1 MDTDLNLVTASREAL
16 LAVIA
21 DQNATIAELQRR
33 IAALETPPNAK
44 GSPGM
49 PGNKPPLGR
58 SGPKKGARK
67 PRSHGFAR
75 QRMAP
80 TERVEH
86 ALEACPECGTDL
98 VGGWIQRTR
107 EVIEVPVVPAQ
118 VTEHVVVARV
128 CPMCER
134 RRVPKVDLKDAVV
147 GRQRLGV
154 NLVSLIATLREE
166 GRLPIR
172 TIQWYLKTVHQLHM
186 SVGGIVQAIHGVAKQ
201 AQGAVAEV
209 LEQIRASPVVH
220 ADETGWRQDGWFCLD
235 LQYPH

>member
-1 MDTDLNLVTASREAL
+1 
-16 LAVIA
+16 
-21 DQNATIAELQRR
+21 
-33 IAALETPPNAK
+33 
-44 GSPGM
+44 M

-67 PRSHGFAR
+67 PRSHCYAR

-86 ALEACPECGTDL
+86 ALAACPECGTDL

-118 VTEHVVVARV
+118 VTEHIFVARV

-209 LEQIRASPVVH
+209 LEQIRLLTNL
-220 ADETGWRQDGWFCLD
+220 ETAKQKLLQIILIAQPELREKLSQTNLRQLAQRITGR
-235 LQYPH
+235 Y